1 MRRRSLATGALMLTG
16 LALVAGVLIA
26 GCLSSSE
33 ARSAPGPD
41 ALEHVSGPTPA
52 CTLVGCANG
61 LTVALESSSEWPDGT
76 YRFEIQAD
84 EVHVMCRASL
94 PVPPCTRSKDIPLIS
109 SVTCDPMGV
118 VQIVESGCALPTS
131 APVPSPAAHRV
142 THGFPAIVFDPAL
155 RPQQVQIAVRWN
167 RRIVGHTALAPRF
180 ERLQPNGR
188 ACPPACYA
196 AHSTLVLE
204 FPGPGA

>member
-1 MRRRSLATGALMLTG
+1 MCRWLATGAFMVRA
-16 LALVAGVLIA
+16 LALVAGVFMA
-26 GCLSSSE
+26 GCVGSSE
-33 ARSAPGPD
+33 ARSTPGPD
-41 ALEHVSGPTPA
+41 AVDNASGPTQA

-84 EVHVMCRASL
+84 EVRVMCRASL

-155 RPQQVQIAVRWN
+155 RPQRVQIAVSWN
-167 RRIVGHTALAPRF
+167 RRIVGHTAFAPRF
-180 ERLQPNGR
+180 ERLQPNGP

-196 AHSTLVLE
+196 ARSTLVLE
-204 FPGPGA
+204 FQGPGA